1 MNDTLSTPMDEK
13 RAANPELPLTEQPNP
28 ASVNLDALPPLEL
41 ARLMNRQDAG
51 VPTAVAEALPQ
62 IAQAMELMA
71 QALLQGHRV
80 FYQGAGTSG
89 RLAVLD
95 AVELLPTFSLEPDR
109 VIPLLAGGTA
119 AMTRSIEGAEDS
131 QEQGR
136 ADLAAHGFQAGDVLV
151 GLAASGRTS
160 YVLGGLAYARELGA
174 ASVAIVCTPNSPMAQ
189 AADLAIELLTGPEV
203 LTGSTR
209 LKAGTAQKMVLN
221 MLSTG
226 AMVRLGKVYGNRMV
240 DVQPINRKLRERAVR
255 IVMESTGV
263 EREEARRLLEE
274 AGWVV
279 KVAVVMGLAGI
290 GREEARDR
298 LAASGGRV
306 REALAVQ

>member
-1 MNDTLSTPMDEK
+1 MNNLADKTTADTHP
-13 RAANPELPLTEQPNP
+13 LPLTEQPNP
-28 ASVNLDALPPLEL
+28 ASAHLDTLSPLEL

-51 VPTAVAEALPQ
+51 VPAAVAEALPQ

-71 QALLQGHRV
+71 QALQAGRRV

-95 AVELLPTFSLEPDR
+95 AVELLPTFSLEPER
-109 VIPLLAGGTA
+109 VIPLLAGGPV

-136 ADLAAHGFQAGDVLV
+136 ADLAAHNFQAGDVLV
-151 GLAASGRTS
+151 GLAASGRTP
-160 YVLGGLAYARELGA
+160 YVLGGLEYARELGA
-174 ASVAIVCTPNSPMAQ
+174 ASVAVVCTPGSPMAQ
-189 AADLAIELLTGPEV
+189 VADLAIELLTGPEV

-240 DVQPINRKLRERAVR
+240 DVQPINSKLRDRAVR
-255 IVMESTGV
+255 IVSESTGV
-263 EREEARRLLEE
+263 ERTEARRLLEE
-274 AGWVV
+274 AGWAV
-279 KVAVVMGLAGI
+279 KVAVLMGLAGI
-290 GREEARDR
+290 GPEEARQR
-298 LAASGGRV
+298 LAQAQGRV
-306 REALAVQ
+306 REALAGE